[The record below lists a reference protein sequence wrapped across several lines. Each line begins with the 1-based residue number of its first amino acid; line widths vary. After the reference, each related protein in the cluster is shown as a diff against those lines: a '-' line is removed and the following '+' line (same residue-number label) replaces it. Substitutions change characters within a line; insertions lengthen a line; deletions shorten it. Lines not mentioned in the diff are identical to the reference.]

1 MHASQHFQTQKHV
14 TSPRSPLLPY
24 LDRDMH
30 PRKSSVPL
38 REEAVQ
44 HCGPGGRTHCQLWV
58 ATPKTVPMSEIIAIA
73 PRLGRTQVPK
83 QSPQARLPC
92 FGCISSSVLCCGVP
106 LHGFGFSLTQ
116 PYPMQLINLCLSGLV
131 QDSRTAALPQ
141 VMRQLRL
148 YYDLRPLAKCT
159 QAVQDVFGSPFCL
172 LFCMFALRLLL
183 ESGQLCFSCIAQL
196 RPPRPTRLSRADAD
210 ADCNH

>member
-1 MHASQHFQTQKHV
+1 MRTSALSTCLVCAASIASALAPPLPHPLMPIKGLDAAVANLLAGAWKKLYSTAGQAAALEMM
-14 TSPRSPLLPY
+14 TSQ
-24 LDRDMH
+24 
-30 PRKSSVPL
+30 
-38 REEAVQ
+38 AQ
-44 HCGPGGRTHCQLWV
+44 THCQLWV
-58 ATPKTVPMSEIIAIA
+58 ATPKPVPMSEIIAIA

-148 YYDLRPLAKCT
+148 YYGLRVVVVLLRPLAKCT
-159 QAVQDVFGSPFCL
+159 QAVQDVLGSFPDEQRFCL
-172 LFCMFALRLLL
+172 
-183 ESGQLCFSCIAQL
+183 
-196 RPPRPTRLSRADAD
+196 
-210 ADCNH
+210 